1 MLRGINRQD
10 IFEDDGDYRQ
20 MTGCL
25 RSLTERYD
33 EMITRTVPMIP
44 LSDDARHL
52 RLHYDWRQ
60 SEPLT
65 DIVSTL
71 NSFESIDI
79 ELRGNTLYVK

>member
-1 MLRGINRQD
+1 
-10 IFEDDGDYRQ
+10 
-20 MTGCL
+20 
-25 RSLTERYD
+25 
-33 EMITRTVPMIP
+33 MITRTVPMIP

-79 ELRGNTLYVK
+79 ELRDNTLYVK

>member
-1 MLRGINRQD
+1 MTQEQILTD
-10 IFEDDGDYRQ
+10 IAPYYKVELHF
-20 MTGCL
+20 
-25 RSLTERYD
+25 
-33 EMITRTVPMIP
+33 I
-44 LSDDARHL
+44 SDDARHL

-71 NSFESIDI
+71 NAFESIDI